1 MFRVTLC
8 SSVHHCTW
16 VLLVR
21 TEDKAEALERAEDFL
36 NDHLKNYRGADECT
50 IKALPDNY
58 KAELSTTQMECLID
72 HTLCILE
79 HDN

>member
-1 MFRVTLC
+1 MIRVTLY
-8 SSVHHCTW
+8 SNVFHYTW

-36 NDHLKNYRGADECT
+36 KDHFNSYKGADECN
-50 IKALPDNY
+50 IVILPSNY
-58 KAELSTTQMECLID
+58 KEELSIAQMECLID
-72 HTLCILE
+72 HTLCLIE